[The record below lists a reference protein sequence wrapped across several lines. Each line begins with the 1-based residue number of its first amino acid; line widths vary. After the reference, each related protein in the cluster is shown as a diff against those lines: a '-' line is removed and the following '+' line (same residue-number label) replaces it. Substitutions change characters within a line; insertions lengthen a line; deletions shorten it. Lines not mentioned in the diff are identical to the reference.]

1 MPIFDAQGNP
11 LDLPGLDSANL
22 VQGGGQVAVVGPD
35 GWTGT
40 VPAEALPQLLQ
51 AGFRPETR
59 TEHHERVLDQR
70 FGDSPVTAGIEGAA
84 RTVTGGIS
92 DALIAEYGKDYT
104 APEADRVNAAA
115 QTKER
120 NPGAAVAGELGGL
133 LLPTGAAGL
142 VGKAGRAA
150 GGAIAGTGLVRGL
163 EAGGTLARAGASALR
178 GGAQAATEGA
188 LFGAGQTV
196 SDVSLSVD
204 PMNAEAI
211 AAHLGGNMLFGGLA
225 AGAAGAGLSALG
237 SMARAAAV
245 RARNAGNRLVDDIS
259 AATPALPTG
268 PAIERRP
275 ASPASWSGQADAAA
289 ARTPMGTPDTWST
302 WSAKFDAGDH
312 AGLRDAVADDMAAT
326 YQIKP
331 VSGQVEFR
339 PLKGDQLGQADWD
352 GTVSLQPNLEKELG
366 GALRDLAA
374 GTPLKSPAKQEALHA
389 FVHEILHTTGL
400 DPAAYVGAGA
410 VIEEVATDL
419 ATRRM
424 MRDLGARIVPRT
436 AEGYDDA
443 IYAVVDAVRKRAGVK
458 FPEAAQMVEDAS
470 LAVKRVGA
478 SVATGPS
485 EHVFNFV
492 DALGGLDDA
501 ARADLVDELGAM
513 RLLDLPAAKVKLPLM
528 AAARDDI
535 AQLDAKGLRAAH
547 KEETA
552 RLAAEQ
558 ESTSAVQR
566 QVIAQRLVGF
576 REEARQLG
584 GGLPAIAAIGGAEG
598 KGFVRE
604 INASER
610 QLGAIAK
617 APEATSRQPQKALA
631 VLEGYETSLRN
642 LANVLPAESAAPL
655 SALADKS
662 TALRNEFMVTLK
674 PAGEVASDRLTALS
688 DRLEALKNPS
698 IGDQVTDMLKEKA
711 LSGAGAVL
719 GHLLGGPLG
728 AIGGIIAGAGLNAL
742 KKRLGSS
749 AFEFATVMGTKLDRA
764 FSAASGAAPAVAR
777 KVALGVSFGA
787 RSAIDDGRDDLHRKA
802 IDIIGAAAN
811 PDAARQQV
819 HDGLAGIRAADPQL
833 ALQLEDLAMKRLSYL
848 AGVAPKDP
856 GMGSPSQDRWQP
868 SETELA
874 RFSRIVA
881 ATEDPMRVLDHLISD
896 TLTPPIVDAVKT
908 VYPAFYQRLS
918 SAALDRML
926 ELKSGTSLT
935 PARKLGLSML
945 TGSTIDSQLR
955 PEYIFA
961 QQQRYATMRAAAE
974 QQAKGASRPPP
985 RPGSAS
991 DGALTGAQQTMNR

>member
-1 MPIFDAQGNP
+1 MPVLDSQGNP
-11 LDLPGLDSANL
+11 VDLPGLDPANL

-40 VPAEALPQLLQ
+40 VPAEALPKLLQ

-59 TEHHERVLDQR
+59 SEHHERLLDKK

-92 DALIAEYGKDYT
+92 DALLAEYGKNY
-104 APEADRVNAAA
+104 ASPEADRVNVAE
-115 QTKER
+115 QVKER
-120 NPGAAVAGELGGL
+120 NPGAALAGELGGL
-133 LLPTGAAGL
+133 LVPTGAAGL
-142 VGKAGRAA
+142 VGKVGRAA
-150 GGAIAGTGLVRGL
+150 EGAIAGTGLVRGL

-196 SDVSLSVD
+196 SEVSLSAD

-211 AAHLGGNMLFGGLA
+211 AAHLGGNMLFGGLT

-245 RARNAGNRLVDDIS
+245 RARNAGNRLADDIS
-259 AATPALPTG
+259 ASAPGLPIV
-268 PAIERRP
+268 PPVERP
-275 ASPASWSGQADAAA
+275 SVSWSGQTEAA
-289 ARTPMGTPDTWST
+289 ARTPMGTPET
-302 WSAKFDAGDH
+302 WSAWSQRFDAGDH

-331 VSGQVEFR
+331 VSGPVEFR
-339 PLKGDQLGQADWD
+339 PLKGDQLGQADWN
-352 GTVSLQPNLEKELG
+352 GVVSLQPNLEKELG
-366 GALRDLAA
+366 GALRDLAS

-400 DPAAYVGAGA
+400 DPAAYLGGGA

-478 SVATGPS
+478 AVATGPS
-485 EHVFNFV
+485 EHIFNFV
-492 DALGGLDDA
+492 DALGGGLDDA
-501 ARADLVDELGAM
+501 ARSGLADEIGAM
-513 RLLDLPAAKVKLPLM
+513 RLLDLPTAKVKLPLM

-558 ESTSAVQR
+558 EATSAVQR
-566 QVIAQRLVGF
+566 QVIAQRLVGL

-617 APEATSRQPQKALA
+617 APESTSRQPQKALA

-662 TALRNEFMVTLK
+662 TALRNEFMATLK

-698 IGDQVTDMLKEKA
+698 IGDQVTGMLKEKA

-728 AIGGIIAGAGLNAL
+728 AIGGIVAGAGLNAL
-742 KKRLGSS
+742 KRRLGSS
-749 AFEFATVMGTKLDRA
+749 TFEFATTMGAKLDRA
-764 FSAASGAAPAVAR
+764 FSAAAGAAPAVAR

-787 RSAIDDGRDDLHRKA
+787 RAATDDSRDEMHRKA

-833 ALQLEDLAMKRLSYL
+833 ALQLEDLAMKRLQYL
-848 AGVAPKDP
+848 AGIAPKDP

-874 RFSRIVA
+874 RFSRVVA

-926 ELKSGTSLT
+926 ELKSGTNLT
-935 PARKLGLSML
+935 AARKLGLSML

-985 RPGSAS
+985 PRQGSAS
-991 DGALTGAQQTMNR
+991 DAALTGAQQTSVR